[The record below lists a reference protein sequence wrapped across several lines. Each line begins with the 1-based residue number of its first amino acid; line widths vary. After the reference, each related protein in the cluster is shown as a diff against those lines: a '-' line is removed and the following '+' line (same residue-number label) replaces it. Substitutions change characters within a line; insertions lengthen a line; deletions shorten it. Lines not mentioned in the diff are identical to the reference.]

1 MALAVQ
7 CALALDQVLT
17 GHGTAVGISHRL
29 RHALARQVAPAWRQA
44 HPAPRPAGGIRA
56 RYAARIAAAATT
68 DPHAAALLLH
78 PLHPAPPPALAALRP
93 RVLRAAL
100 RTPPGPGPFAPPS
113 TTHGPDTPR
122 RRTPAPPM
130 APAVRSAGAVPARP
144 ADPPPPTPAPAPA
157 GERRRP

>member
-44 HPAPRPAGGIRA
+44 HPPPPARRPPCPLRGPDRGGGDHRPARGRP
-56 RYAARIAAAATT
+56 AAA
-68 DPHAAALLLH
+68 
-78 PLHPAPPPALAALRP
+78 PLHPAPPSPLAALRP

-100 RTPPGPGPFAPPS
+100 RTPPGPAPCAPPS
-113 TTHGPDTPR
+113 TTHGPDTPAA
-122 RRTPAPPM
+122 APPH
-130 APAVRSAGAVPARP
+130 PRSSPGTHGRCRARP
-144 ADPPPPTPAPAPA
+144 A
-157 GERRRP
+157 RRPAAHAGAGPRR